1 MDKRLSSLSMI
12 MTSLP
17 LLLFLGALLLF
28 SAGYFSHS
36 LWGDNNEIEEISEEL
51 LKKEYNIE
59 VEFSNNDHNNKIVIK
74 ENKTNE

>member
-1 MDKRLSSLSMI
+1 MDKRLSRLSMI

-28 SAGYFSHS
+28 SAGYFAHN

-74 ENKTNE
+74 ENPTT